1 MVDENLVRLS
11 NFLYRDR
18 GEVLGA
24 LLVKYTH
31 SWIVSVEFGG
41 IRRLWRRSRDHCHL
55 VSLNLFE
62 YGKCRIVAV
71 FAGEHDSFRWK

>member
-11 NFLYRDR
+11 DFLYRDR
-18 GEVLGA
+18 GEALSS

-41 IRRLWRRSRDHCHL
+41 IRRLWRRSRDHCICL
-55 VSLNLFE
+55 
-62 YGKCRIVAV
+62 RVA
-71 FAGEHDSFRWK
+71 W